1 VHTPLAYIHW
11 FRPLQSFDENLHSFH
26 LTRSSHQRGPNAL
39 VVPVY
44 QVLRPC
50 HLIPRVGRESEVQGE
65 FYLNRYIDLELFE
78 RLSKSERL

>member
-1 VHTPLAYIHW
+1 PLAYIHW
-11 FRPLQSFDENLHSFH
+11 FQPLQSFDENLHSFR
-26 LTRSSHQRGPNAL
+26 LTSSSRQRGPNAL
-39 VVPVY
+39 VVPVH

-78 RLSKSERL
+78 RLSESKRL